1 LQTIEAR
8 SMKRNQK
15 EDEVIVEFVDA
26 VITMRQAIKQLA
38 QQKIKDLHDREI
50 TYEMLQVL
58 IVLWKKHQVN
68 QQEIANRVQK
78 NKASLTPLI
87 DSLVKKKLIIRSEDP
102 GDRRNKIIS
111 LTRTGQQYKKKFAPM
126 MTELYALI
134 KGSIPDEKLQQT
146 TAILLTI
153 SRNTARK

>member
-1 LQTIEAR
+1 MKNLQNESDAI
-8 SMKRNQK
+8 
-15 EDEVIVEFVDA
+15 IEFVDA
-26 VITMRQAIKQLA
+26 LINARQAIKQLA

-87 DSLVKKKLIIRSEDP
+87 DSLVKKQLVTRETDP
-102 GDRRNKIIS
+102 GDRRNNIIS
-111 LTRTGQQYKKKFAPM
+111 LTPTGKQYKKKFAPM
-126 MTELYALI
+126 MTEMYAII
-134 KGSIPDEKLQQT
+134 KGSIPDQELQQT
-146 TAILLTI
+146 TTLLLTA
-153 SRNTARK
+153 SGNTIVRK

>member
-1 LQTIEAR
+1 
-8 SMKRNQK
+8 MKKMQK
-15 EDEVIVEFVDA
+15 EGDAIIDFVDA
-26 VITMRQAIKQLA
+26 LINARQAIKQLA

-87 DSLVKKKLIIRSEDP
+87 DSLVKKNLVTRATDP
-102 GDRRNKIIS
+102 SDRRNKIIS
-111 LTRTGQQYKKKFAPM
+111 LTATGKQYKKKFAPM
-126 MTELYALI
+126 MTEMYAII
-134 KGSIPDEKLQQT
+134 KGSI
-146 TAILLTI
+146 
-153 SRNTARK
+153 

>member
-1 LQTIEAR
+1 
-8 SMKRNQK
+8 MKKQLK
-15 EDEVIVEFVDA
+15 EGDAIVEFVDA
-26 VITMRQAIKQLA
+26 VITVRQAIKQLA

-58 IVLWKKHQVN
+58 IVLWKKNQVN

-102 GDRRNKIIS
+102 VDRRNKIIS
-111 LTRTGQQYKKKFAPM
+111 LTRAGQQYKKKFAPM
-126 MTELYALI
+126 MTELYGLI
-134 KGSIPDEKLQQT
+134 KGNIPDEILQQT
-146 TAILLTI
+146 TAILLTA
-153 SRNTARK
+153 SKNTIV

>member
-1 LQTIEAR
+1 
-8 SMKRNQK
+8 MKKNQK
-15 EDEVIVEFVDA
+15 EGDAIIEFVDA
-26 VITMRQAIKQLA
+26 VITVRQAIKQLA

-58 IVLWKKHQVN
+58 IVLWKKNQVN
-68 QQEIANRVQK
+68 QQEVANTVQK

-87 DSLVKKKLIIRSEDP
+87 DNLVKKKLVTRSEDP

-111 LTRTGQQYKKKFAPM
+111 LTRTGRQYKKKFAPM
-126 MTELYALI
+126 MTELYGLI

-146 TAILLTI
+146 TTILITA
-153 SRNTARK
+153 SRNTIARK

>member
-1 LQTIEAR
+1 
-8 SMKRNQK
+8 MKRNQK
-15 EDEVIVEFVDA
+15 EDDAIVEFVDA
-26 VITMRQAIKQLA
+26 VITVRQAIKQLA

-111 LTRTGQQYKKKFAPM
+111 LTRTGQQYKKKFA
-126 MTELYALI
+126 
-134 KGSIPDEKLQQT
+134 
-146 TAILLTI
+146 
-153 SRNTARK
+153 

>member
-1 LQTIEAR
+1 
-8 SMKRNQK
+8 MKRNQK
-15 EDEVIVEFVDA
+15 EGDVMIEFVDA
-26 VITMRQAIKQLA
+26 VITVRQAIKQLA

-126 MTELYALI
+126 ITEIYALI
-134 KGSIPDEKLQQT
+134 KGNIPDEILQQT
-146 TAILLTI
+146 TTILLTA
-153 SRNTARK
+153 SKNTIVRD

>member
-1 LQTIEAR
+1 LKRDAMKKNQTEPDAI
-8 SMKRNQK
+8 
-15 EDEVIVEFVDA
+15 IGFVDA
-26 VITMRQAIKQLA
+26 VIAVRQAFKQLA

-58 IVLWKKHQVN
+58 IVLWKKNQVN
-68 QQEIANRVQK
+68 QQEVANTVQK

-87 DSLVKKKLIIRSEDP
+87 DSLVKRKLVTRSEDP

-111 LTRTGQQYKKKFAPM
+111 LTRTGKQYKKKFTPM
-126 MTELYALI
+126 MTELYAVI

-146 TAILLTI
+146 TAILLTA
-153 SRNTARK
+153 SRNTIARK

>member
-1 LQTIEAR
+1 
-8 SMKRNQK
+8 MKKNQK
-15 EDEVIVEFVDA
+15 ESDAIIEFVDA

-58 IVLWKKHQVN
+58 IVLWKKNQVN
-68 QQEIANRVQK
+68 QQEVANTVQK

-87 DSLVKKKLIIRSEDP
+87 DNLVKKKLVTRSEDP
-102 GDRRNKIIS
+102 DDRRNKIIS
-111 LTRTGQQYKKKFAPM
+111 LTRTGKQYKKKFAPM

-146 TAILLTI
+146 TTILLSA
-153 SRNTARK
+153 SRNTIARN